1 MLLSDKI
8 FILFNDALIE
18 IHALAPTSRYCIEY
32 EKALGLLLQL
42 KVAEFSVI
50 ADAEIPVGI
59 KHGTANVEKFA
70 AVEKGLDYPKNN
82 LFVLETR
89 SLMKQLNRLW

>member
-50 ADAEIPVGI
+50 AEAEIPVGI

-70 AVEKGLDYPKNN
+70 AVENGLELP
-82 LFVLETR
+82 EE
-89 SLMKQLNRLW
+89 QLVCT